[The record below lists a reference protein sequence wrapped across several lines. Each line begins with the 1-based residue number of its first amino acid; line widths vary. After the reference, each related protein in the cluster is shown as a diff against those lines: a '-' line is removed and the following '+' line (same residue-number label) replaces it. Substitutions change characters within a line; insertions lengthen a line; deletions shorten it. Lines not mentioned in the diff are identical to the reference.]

1 MPTGTLGAGDQ
12 PAWRRAGPEVM
23 VGVLTAAVFLG
34 YLGSLDL
41 WGKREQ
47 RLAAEAIDT
56 VDHQHW
62 LVAEIQGRPRLEK
75 PPLPRW
81 IIAALMALTGRRD
94 EWIIR
99 LPGAACAL
107 ATVALVYA
115 LGRRM
120 GGRPLGLASALVLA
134 SLGFFVAEMRQ
145 AGNDGPIALFVTLA
159 LFAAWHLLEE
169 RQPNDRDGC
178 AGKSRVDRI
187 WSLALYAAM
196 GLGFLTKG
204 PIILMLVSVTIIPYL
219 IVSRRLASG
228 LRCLADRWGLLV
240 FAALAASWPLA
251 VMWQSPNAWRVWLVE
266 ISEKTGI
273 WQTLPHHRHAPLAS
287 QWPVMMLPWS
297 LIAMVAVIL
306 PFLPESPARTSDDA
320 PSRDMPTR
328 ELSSIWFPWF
338 WAVGNLVI
346 FSLWT
351 VAKSN
356 YYLPCLPGM
365 ALLIGA
371 AWIRLTHRARGSG
384 RGAPATRAVLQAQW
398 VLLFVAAV
406 VAPVVDRSWLPP
418 ALWLWS
424 VGIAAAL
431 ATGVVWSGFLW
442 RRGGAAVSL
451 APIAGACALG
461 FLTIYGVIAPVEN
474 ARRGHRELAQTLFGL
489 VPPEVRSLRFFN
501 EIDEGLWF
509 YLQGM
514 DLLPVPGS
522 HPRYSTAFDLVEAYR
537 SRSVPSVKLE
547 DLDAS
552 ARPTTSKPFSTGSI
566 GAIRA
571 RPTC

>member
-1 MPTGTLGAGDQ
+1 MT
-12 PAWRRAGPEVM
+12 E
-23 VGVLTAAVFLG
+23 TAA
-34 YLGSLDL
+34 
-41 WGKREQ
+41 R
-47 RLAAEAIDT
+47 
-56 VDHQHW
+56 
-62 LVAEIQGRPRLEK
+62 
-75 PPLPRW
+75 
-81 IIAALMALTGRRD
+81 
-94 EWIIR
+94 
-99 LPGAACAL
+99 
-107 ATVALVYA
+107 
-115 LGRRM
+115 
-120 GGRPLGLASALVLA
+120 ASRA
-134 SLGFFVAEMRQ
+134 S
-145 AGNDGPIALFVTLA
+145 N
-159 LFAAWHLLEE
+159 
-169 RQPNDRDGC
+169 
-178 AGKSRVDRI
+178 RI

-320 PSRDMPTR
+320 PSWDLPTR
-328 ELSSIWFPWF
+328 VLSSIWFPWF

-384 RGAPATRAVLQAQW
+384 RGARRPERSCRHSGSCSSS
-398 VLLFVAAV
+398 
-406 VAPVVDRSWLPP
+406 PRSWRRSWIDRGFLR
-418 ALWLWS
+418 
-424 VGIAAAL
+424 AL
-431 ATGVVWSGFLW
+431 ALVGGD
-442 RRGGAAVSL
+442 RRGPGDGGRLERLPLEARRAAVSL

-547 DLDAS
+547 DLDARHLAHDKQALFDWLDRGDPS
-552 ARPTTSKPFSTGSI
+552 TPYLLIRANLYDRLAGELPKHVTPLFRESGLHRNELILLHVAPLPVAAARD
-566 GAIRA
+566 AIRY
-571 RPTC
+571 